1 MEWPYSRRCDASS
14 PKGQSERHFNSKQT
28 TTLAH
33 LSYCSLP
40 VVSLFLFLFVVG
52 RVCTSTF
59 PLPAVPSEKL
69 LILRQHHTSGPLRA
83 SFFFFCG
90 VPSVNSF
97 PVSQP
102 GTQTHKRKRKCVCV
116 IIMGDIPD
124 NLQRLAVFSNHK
136 PEDLTFRL
144 EIQVGCTRG
153 ERSSNNLQGDA

>member
-83 SFFFFCG
+83 SFFFFF
-90 VPSVNSF
+90 VFLFSIAFPFPSQGRKHTNANASACASSSWVTF
-97 PVSQP
+97 
-102 GTQTHKRKRKCVCV
+102 QTTCS
-116 IIMGDIPD
+116 G
-124 NLQRLAVFSNHK
+124 LQSSATTNQKTSLS
-136 PEDLTFRL
+136 DLKFK
-144 EIQVGCTRG
+144 
-153 ERSSNNLQGDA
+153 